1 MKWLILLVLLTS
13 VKSYAI
19 GEANNEYYY
28 DFCIKK
34 KKKSCINTQMLQTS
48 EKIKF
53 LNHCY

>member
-34 KKKSCINTQMLQTS
+34 KKKKLHQHTNAPNLR
-48 EKIKF
+48 K
-53 LNHCY
+53 N